1 MALPNST
8 ATRLSAQADIGP
20 YDIKAF
26 LNSVDA
32 TALLARLRQYR
43 WTGSRW
49 RGRSGY
55 SIESLWRALLLG
67 YILNTPSTSSLIR
80 RLQDDPRL
88 RRICGFT
95 TLPHRSTFSRF
106 FARVSLHLDL
116 VQLANTTATN
126 RLREY
131 LPNLGNKVAV
141 DSTFVRSHSNPKRHQ
156 ISDTEATWTAKTST
170 SPGAKNGKEWSFG
183 YKLHMVADAEYGIP
197 LWSYLTTASR
207 NDTLE
212 LPTLLDGAAS
222 AYPWFRP
229 GYVIGDK
236 GYDSQAN
243 HSHVI
248 QKGAVPVIH
257 IRRAKNQEL
266 QDGLYTNEG
275 VPTCIGKVPMEYV
288 STDPEKGR
296 LYRCP
301 DGGCALRDRKGVRY
315 CHDEIWEKPEDNPR
329 LFGMIRRDSQEWKHL
344 YSLRQAIERIFK
356 SMKQSRRLEDHCLRG
371 FLKIATHA
379 ALAVLAFSATVLA
392 RLRLGNA
399 DGRPCWMVRKVA

>member
-8 ATRLSAQADIGP
+8 APRLSAQADIGL
-20 YDIKAF
+20 YDIKAI

-32 TALLARLRQYR
+32 TALLARLSLYR
-43 WTGSRW
+43 WTGTRW

-55 SIESLWRALLLG
+55 SVDALWRAVLLS
-67 YILNTPSTSSLIR
+67 YILNTPSTSALIR

-88 RRICGFT
+88 RRICGFKS
-95 TLPHRSTFSRF
+95 LPHRSTFSRF
-106 FARVSLHLDL
+106 FSRVSLHLDL

-126 RLREY
+126 RLRGY
-131 LPNLGNKVAV
+131 LPGLGNKVAV
-141 DSTFVRSHSNPKRHQ
+141 DSTFVRSHSNPNRHP
-156 ISDTEATWTAKTST
+156 ISDPEATWTAKTST
-170 SPGAKNGKEWSFG
+170 SPGAKNGTEWSFG

-197 LWSYLTTASR
+197 LWSYCTTASR
-207 NDTLE
+207 SDTLE

-222 AYPWFRP
+222 TYPWFRP

-243 HSHVI
+243 HRHVI

-257 IRRAKNQEL
+257 IRRARNQEL

-288 STDPEKGR
+288 RTDPEQGR

-301 DGGCALRDRKGVRY
+301 ARGCALRDRKGVRY
-315 CHDEIWEKPEDNPR
+315 CYDEIWENPLDNPR
-329 LFGMIRRDSQEWKHL
+329 LFGVIRRDSQEWRHL
-344 YSLRQAIERIFK
+344 YSLRQGIERIFK
-356 SMKQSRRLEDHCLRG
+356 SMKQSRRLEEHCLLG
-371 FLKIATHA
+371 FLKVATHA
-379 ALAVLAFSATVLA
+379 AIAVLSFQATVMTH
-392 RLRLGNA
+392 LRLGDD
-399 DGRPCWMVRKVA
+399 DGLMWMVRKVA